1 VNEEHITDDDLYYTR
16 EHGTRVQVAYAQL
29 VENFWKTNCEKL
41 FKEVAS
47 WQAKWTTLR
56 AHHLKVTFESEE
68 KINDLQVQSAKRLE
82 GMYEEIHA
90 ALQKLADGYIVGSHE
105 QAAVYQAMHAVS
117 LVAIKHNPTVRVED
131 DV

>member
-1 VNEEHITDDDLYYTR
+1 MNEEHITDDDLYYTR
-16 EHGTRVQVAYAQL
+16 EHGTRVQVAHAQV
-29 VENFWKTNCEKL
+29 VENFWKTNCEQL
-41 FKEVAS
+41 FGEVAS

-68 KINDLQVQSAKRLE
+68 KIHDLQDQLAKSLV
-82 GMYEEIHA
+82 GMHDEIHD

-105 QAAVYQAMHAVS
+105 QSAVYQAMHAVS
-117 LVAIKHNPTVRVED
+117 LVAIKHNPTVGVED